1 MSESV
6 KSVSASPCSV
16 EEESREAVLNKFED
30 FMEEII
36 DDALSE
42 FEPLRIV
49 NMNRLPGNSTAKSV
63 VRPVIR
69 EELNFFRANIEQ
81 QFEVV
86 MDYAETGNVDKN
98 RRRFLRSDI
107 FYQNFEGSER
117 RQLERD
123 LTRRMRN
130 MGDDMAPLIETGE
143 DNFWDAA
150 VAAYDEDEAREMLPK
165 HFAYTDTVRE
175 YQDDLS
181 LTVEIGGRVLGT
193 EIEYT
198 DEAMRVLDIAETN
211 LRNDL
216 ERRVEQVY

>member
-6 KSVSASPCSV
+6 NVPASARSVKPQ
-16 EEESREAVLNKFED
+16 SREAVLGKFEE

-36 DDALSE
+36 EDALSE

-63 VRPVIR
+63 LRPLI
-69 EELNFFRANIEQ
+69 ENELRRFRANIEN
-81 QFEVV
+81 QFDIV
-86 MDYAETGNVDKN
+86 MDYAETGDADKH
-98 RRRFLRSDI
+98 RREFLRSDI

-117 RQLERD
+117 RRLERD
-123 LTRRMRN
+123 LTERMKN
-130 MGDDMAPLIETGE
+130 MGDDMAPLLETGE
-143 DNFWDAA
+143 DDFWDAA
-150 VAAYDEDEAREMLPK
+150 VASYDEDEARRMLPK
-165 HFAYTDTVRE
+165 HFAYTDTVRG
-175 YQDDLS
+175 YQEDLN
-181 LTVEIGGRVLGT
+181 LTVKVGSGVLST

-216 ERRVEQVY
+216 ERRVNEFY

>member
-6 KSVSASPCSV
+6 KPSPAARRQV
-16 EEESREAVLNKFED
+16 HPQSREAVLGKFEE

-49 NMNRLPGNSTAKSV
+49 NMNSLPGNSTAKAAL
-63 VRPVIR
+63 RPLI
-69 EELNFFRANIEQ
+69 EDELRRFRANIEN
-81 QFEVV
+81 QFDIV
-86 MDYAETGNVDKN
+86 MDYAETGDAEKH
-98 RRRFLRSDI
+98 RREFLRSDI
-107 FYQNFEGSER
+107 FYQNFEGSDRTRIENNLEER
-117 RQLERD
+117 
-123 LTRRMRN
+123 MKN
-130 MGDDMAPLIETGE
+130 MGDDMAPLLKTGE

-150 VAAYDEDEAREMLPK
+150 VASYDEDEAREMLPK

-175 YQDDLS
+175 YQDDLC
-181 LTVEIGGRVLGT
+181 LTVEIGSGLLST

-211 LRNDL
+211 LRKDL
-216 ERRVEQVY
+216 ERRVDEFY